1 MHTPI
6 NAEELRERIALH
18 LIVRRKAKRMSQE
31 EFANDSGLDRSFVG
45 HVEQGR
51 RNLTLDNL
59 IRLANALEIEP
70 YELLQPISIT
80 SSEAN

>member
-1 MHTPI
+1 M
-6 NAEELRERIALH
+6 H

-80 SSEAN
+80 SAGAN